1 MRNFRLILLMLSFC
15 LVLVSCLNWIMEMPS
30 FALRGIIARPLS
42 ITEMNLLFDLE
53 IRNPNSFDVTFRAVE
68 CTFYLKNEEIGH
80 GRLEKEFSIPSSST
94 TRAQVPVVV
103 RLRNWSGSLKAILTQ
118 EDLPYKIEGKADV
131 RTVLGSRNFPFSNEG
146 SINLKN

>member
-1 MRNFRLILLMLSFC
+1 
-15 LVLVSCLNWIMEMPS
+15 MEMPS
-30 FALRGIIARPLS
+30 FDLRGIIARPLS
-42 ITEMNLLFDLE
+42 FTEMNLLFDLE
-53 IRNPNSFDVTFRAVE
+53 IRNPNSFDLTFRSIE
-68 CTFYLKNEEIGH
+68 CTFYLQNEEIGH

-103 RLRNWSGSLKAILTQ
+103 RLKNWSASLKAILTQ

-131 RTVLGSRNFPFSNEG
+131 RTLLGSRNFPFSKEG

>member
-1 MRNFRLILLMLSFC
+1 MRNFRRILLMLSFC

-30 FALRGIIARPLS
+30 FALRGIIVRPLS
-42 ITEMNLLFDLE
+42 FTEMNLFFDLE
-53 IRNPNSFDVTFRAVE
+53 IRNPNSFDLTFRSIE